1 MGRRREMGEPG
12 DLSCFFVL
20 KNLPRFFLIPDGN
33 GMLSRIKHV
42 TGLGQGFFSLLFVAF
57 FRDSVPLMVY
67 SSFKFDTLMM
77 EDKAVFDD
85 AKIIKR
91 DGRVVR
97 FDQEKITFAIFRA
110 LRAVGNPDRQHAAAL
125 SSRVVE
131 SLDIGTRKEF
141 PSVEEIQDAVEKVL
155 FEKQAFDAAKAY
167 IIYRHQ
173 HSNMREA
180 REIFSNIDLV
190 DDYLHLKD
198 WRVKENANLSY
209 SLQGLNH
216 HVSSIVSSQYW
227 LNEIYPRE
235 IAEAH
240 KEGMIHIHDLGSLSV
255 YCVGW
260 DLEDLLLS
268 GFRGVE
274 QQATSA
280 PARHLRSALGQIV
293 NFFYTMQGE
302 AAGAQAFSGFDTWLA
317 PFIHYDKLDYEEV
330 KQSLQ
335 EFFFNMNVPTRVG
348 FQTPFTNVTLDL
360 RVPEFMHDRRVI
372 IGGKL
377 QDEVYGDFQEEMN
390 LFNRAFAA
398 VMLEGDANGSVF
410 SFPIP
415 TYNITPDFDWENPV
429 YNGIWEMTAKYGIPY
444 FSNFV
449 NSDLNPDDVR
459 SMCCRLRLDKRELW
473 SRGGGLFGS
482 NPLTGSVG
490 VVTVNLPELGYLSR
504 SESEFFQRLARV
516 MELGKSSLEIKRKVI
531 ERLTTQGLYPYS
543 SFYLRNLYEKNGS
556 YWDNH
561 FSTIGL
567 IGMNECSMNF
577 LGSSIGEPEGR
588 TFSLKVLDFM
598 REQLAAFQE
607 ETGHIYNLEAT
618 PGEGTSYRLAKL
630 GKARYPDIIVANE
643 TACRGGAE
651 PYYTNSSQ
659 LPVNYTDDLFEALR
673 LQDDLQVR
681 YTGGTVFHTFL
692 GEQSLPPASARQ
704 LVRKITSNFRLPYV
718 TLSPTFS
725 VCPSHGY
732 LAGEH
737 QECPVCLASGTARR
751 CLVFSR
757 IVGYLRPVEQ
767 WNAGKQ
773 TEFRDRKLFDRRGS
787 ESFNNAEKNVVCGS
801 APVT

>member
-1 MGRRREMGEPG
+1 
-12 DLSCFFVL
+12 
-20 KNLPRFFLIPDGN
+20 
-33 GMLSRIKHV
+33 
-42 TGLGQGFFSLLFVAF
+42 
-57 FRDSVPLMVY
+57 
-67 SSFKFDTLMM
+67 M

-317 PFIHYDKLDYEEV
+317 PFIRYDKLDYEEV

-390 LFNRAFAA
+390 LLNRAFAA

-577 LGSSIGEPEGR
+577 LGSSVGEPEGR
-588 TFSLKVLDFM
+588 TFGLKILDFM

-630 GKARYPDIIVANE
+630 DKAKYPDIIVANE

-737 QECPVCLASGTARR
+737 QECPVCLAAGTAQR

-787 ESFNNAEKNVVCGS
+787 ESFNNAERNVVCGS